1 MVSRRTLRVVLM
13 IVLAVAYGRAA
24 TATPVVYSGGH
35 GDIRANWNPAESPT
49 VFTLVLHADKGA
61 IVNGAPLA
69 TVTDYAPGAA
79 VFRIPATANLGRIH
93 NPTGFWSGNTSPPNN
108 GYNFA
113 TGTYAYTGAAVG
125 DPLWVI
131 STNSIDAAHY
141 GTPWIG
147 LGAEP
152 TGGSSGGNPWVTNL
166 IYFRLTSF
174 SFDGSGHGTTGGNF
188 SASTATGARRWDTAD
203 GSFANDSFSVGA
215 GSHIH
220 PRLYFTE
227 PGLYSVGI
235 TVTGTHVTYGE
246 VSGSGTFTFEVVP
259 EPGAATLVAV
269 GLLAGAIGL
278 GGRRRSRRCRKYGAG
293 SSFTMPPNPRL
304 DEKIALGMLMQ
315 LRCNKF

>member
-1 MVSRRTLRVVLM
+1 MVSRRNVCIGL
-13 IVLAVAYGRAA
+13 IVMLAVACGPAA
-24 TATPVVYSGGH
+24 TATPVVYSSGH
-35 GDIRANWNPAESPT
+35 GDIRADWNPAVNPT
-49 VFTLVLHADKGA
+49 VFTLVLHADAGA
-61 IVNGAPLA
+61 IIDGAPLA
-69 TVTDYAPGAA
+69 TVTNYAPGDAL
-79 VFRIPATANLGRIH
+79 FRIPATANLGRVD

-113 TGTYAYTGAAVG
+113 TSTYDYTGTGVG

-131 STNSIDAAHY
+131 SNNSIDAAHY

-152 TGGSSGGNPWVTNL
+152 TGGSVGGNPWVTNL

-174 SFDGSGHGTTGGNF
+174 SFDGSEYGTTGGNF
-188 SASTATGARRWDTAD
+188 SASTGSGSRRWDTAD

-215 GSHIH
+215 GSHTH

-246 VSGSGTFTFEVVP
+246 VSGTGTFTFEVVP
-259 EPGAATLVAV
+259 EPAGLTLVLG

-278 GGRRRSRRCRKYGAG
+278 AGRQRSRMCRKILERGQFHDAG
-293 SSFTMPPNPRL
+293 
-304 DEKIALGMLMQ
+304 Q
-315 LRCNKF
+315 LPA